1 MWHKSHRF
9 SFKSLTGRYKKV
21 TLLAKHALDESRNI
35 LKTGSPSGNTDFLA
49 LVVALLSEDNQKIFF
64 DDGKSVERFMTL
76 HLFCRLSMG

>member
-35 LKTGSPSGNTDFLA
+35 LKISSQSGNTDFLA

>member
-35 LKTGSPSGNTDFLA
+35 LKTRSQSGNTDFLA

-64 DDGKSVERFMTL
+64 DDGKSVERFMTR